1 MSALQFRLAARTDA
15 AGKYNADA
23 PLEGNEDNMFI
34 DSDLSNEKQS
44 VFTGDAI
51 VNLSEKGCLMV
62 VADGM
67 GGMNAGEVASA
78 IAINTVTEYFHSDR
92 LTEKEYKDTKSR
104 IRYMEEVVVAAD
116 AAIKADSTTNPDHE
130 GMGSTIILAW
140 LCGDEICLTWCGD
153 SRAYLYR
160 PSVGLYQVSK
170 DHSYVQGLL
179 DEGKINEIEAFDHP
193 YGNIITRSLGDPEKK
208 AKADS
213 KSFKVYKG
221 DIFMLCSDGLSGVLR
236 DKKTYDKGERID
248 TENLEDII
256 SENRSTMLGCRDA
269 LFEAAERNGWYD
281 NVTAILCEIIEG
293 NEAPPKPT
301 QDADGVIQSSSVN
314 SSKFG
319 KSNIVISKKT
329 LPYLI
334 IGIMFLLG
342 IAGILIWKFTRPEP
356 QRAESEFWASCQ
368 KNGNVADYR
377 AYVKKYPEGE
387 FVDIAKNWIDKW
399 VSDSTNQAE
408 QGKVSNEVEKND
420 EPRMETRN
428 DNNSV
433 SKLAPPIKTVTPQKP
448 ADEEPI
454 VEEPEPI
461 EPEPVSDLTPSQ
473 PRIIK
478 PIAFDVPSVTELTED
493 MAYKKAMS
501 QEGTV
506 DDCIEYMRSY
516 KTSERAGKIRDR
528 YMNLILADL
537 RKCTTKKNVRDTLDK
552 YRKNMVVM
560 GIGIDSKFDQK
571 FVDEAI
577 KLEKSLSE

>member
-15 AGKYNADA
+15 AGKFNADA

-78 IAINTVTEYFHSDR
+78 IAINTVTEYFHPDH

-116 AAIKADSTTNPDHE
+116 AAIKADSSTNPEHE

-179 DEGKINEIEAFDHP
+179 DEGKINDIEAFDHP

-208 AKADS
+208 AKPDS
-213 KSFKVYKG
+213 KSFKVFKG

-236 DKKTYDKGERID
+236 DKKTYDKGVRID

-269 LFEAAERNGWYD
+269 LFEAAERNEWYD
-281 NVTAILCEIIEG
+281 NVTAILCEIVEG
-293 NEAPPKPT
+293 NEAPPKPA
-301 QDADGVIQSSSVN
+301 QDLNDVNKSSSDN
-314 SSKFG
+314 LSKYG
-319 KSNIVISKKT
+319 KSNIIISKKT
-329 LPYLI
+329 LPFLI
-334 IGIMFLLG
+334 IGIVLLLG
-342 IAGILIWKFTRPEP
+342 IAGLLIWKLTRPEP
-356 QRAESEFWASCQ
+356 QRPESEFWASCQ

-399 VSDSTNQAE
+399 VSDSTAQAE
-408 QGKVSNEVEKND
+408 KDKTISETEKR
-420 EPRMETRN
+420 EESEAETRN
-428 DNNSV
+428 ENNNV
-433 SKLAPPIKTVTPQKP
+433 PKPTPPAKIVTPQKP
-448 ADEEPI
+448 V
-454 VEEPEPI
+454 VEEPVVELPEPK
-461 EPEPVSDLTPSQ
+461 EPEPNSDLTPSQ

-478 PIAFDVPSVTELTED
+478 PVIPEPSVIELTED
-493 MAYKKAMS
+493 VAYKKAMS

-506 DDCIEYMRSY
+506 DDCIDYMKKY
-516 KTSERAGKIRDR
+516 KTSARSGKIRDR
-528 YMNLILADL
+528 FMNLILADL
-537 RKCTTKKNVRDTLDK
+537 RKCSTKKSVRDTLDK
-552 YRKNMVVM
+552 YRRNMKDL
-560 GIGIDSKFDQK
+560 GIEIDSNFDRK
-571 FVDEAI
+571 FVDEA
-577 KLEKSLSE
+577 LQMMKSLPE

>member
-51 VNLSEKGCLMV
+51 VDLSDIGCLMV
-62 VADGM
+62 IADGM

-78 IAINTVTEYFHSDR
+78 IAINTVTEYFHPDR

-116 AAIKADSTTNPDHE
+116 AAIKADSSTNSEHE

-140 LCGDEICLTWCGD
+140 LCGEEICLTWCGD

-179 DEGKINEIEAFDHP
+179 DEGKINEIEAFEHP

-208 AKADS
+208 AKPDS

-236 DKKTYDKGERID
+236 DRKTYDKGVRID

-269 LFEAAERNGWYD
+269 LFEAAKRNEWYD
-281 NVTAILCEIIEG
+281 NVTAILCEIVEG
-293 NEAPPKPT
+293 KEAPPKPS
-301 QDADGVIQSSSVN
+301 QDLDSIIAPTSGG
-314 SSKFG
+314 SSKYS

-329 LPYLI
+329 LPFLI
-334 IGIMFLLG
+334 LGIVLLLG
-342 IAGILIWKFTRPEP
+342 IAGLLIWKFTRPEP
-356 QRAESEFWASCQ
+356 MTESEFWAACQ
-368 KNGNVADYR
+368 KNENVADYR
-377 AYVKKYPEGE
+377 AYLEKYPDGE
-387 FVDIAKNWIDKW
+387 FVTIANNWIDKW
-399 VSDSTNQAE
+399 VNDSIAKE
-408 QGKVSNEVEKND
+408 KRKMDSIAKVQKEVILND
-420 EPRMETRN
+420 ETLTENPNPNPNKNNNTPKQNPN
-428 DNNSV
+428 DENPV
-433 SKLAPPIKTVTPQKP
+433 
-448 ADEEPI
+448 I
-454 VEEPEPI
+454 VEEPGLE
-461 EPEPVSDLTPSQ
+461 EPEPAFGLNPAQ
-473 PRIIK
+473 PRK
-478 PIAFDVPSVTELTED
+478 IAPVKQPVVYKSPEEL
-493 MAYKKAMS
+493 AYEKAMS
-501 QEGTV
+501 EEAVMEDCVEYLKQFPTGDSFNEVKNRFNVCIFKELRNCKKKQEV
-506 DDCIEYMRSY
+506 ENVVLRYKKCRSVV
-516 KTSERAGKIRDR
+516 GIREGG
-528 YMNLILADL
+528 
-537 RKCTTKKNVRDTLDK
+537 TLDNRFLK
-552 YRKNMVVM
+552 
-560 GIGIDSKFDQK
+560 
-571 FVDEAI
+571 EAHD
-577 KLEKSLSE
+577 LLVSLAE